1 MRAFPASFHCGEVL
15 SAGPKPPR
23 TWQPLRETLVQLTFF
38 IRGASATVPSR
49 LTKASPPFCCGS
61 VRFIADACGIFA
73 GFGVSKHR
81 LPSPA
86 FAESSPVGEA
96 AAEEPASCGSL
107 LARCLP
113 SEVGVI
119 GDPAGMSLPV
129 GTSLSS
135 TSAIF
140 AATTWTDI
148 AAVSQSPFSNTN
160 SESNGCER
168 WSDAA
173 RVHCG
178 PCSSSKYQRN
188 LHLASPSTPLT
199 GT

>member
-1 MRAFPASFHCGEVL
+1 MEKIVVS
-15 SAGPKPPR
+15 
-23 TWQPLRETLVQLTFF
+23 LTFF

-73 GFGVSKHR
+73 GFGVSKPR

-86 FAESSPVGEA
+86 LAEGSAVGDVA
-96 AAEEPASCGSL
+96 AVKPASCGSF
-107 LARCLP
+107 LARVLP
-113 SEVGVI
+113 SEVGVME
-119 GDPAGMSLPV
+119 DSAGKSLPV

-148 AAVSQSPFSNTN
+148 AAVSQSPFFPTLIASQADVSGGVTVAKCILVFVVHQV
-160 SESNGCER
+160 SEKMYAIFS
-168 WSDAA
+168 
-173 RVHCG
+173 
-178 PCSSSKYQRN
+178 Q
-188 LHLASPSTPLT
+188 
-199 GT
+199 